1 MQTATQLYKVD
12 VELYDYKVHKKIVD
26 IVKPKLIPVLKSYNQ
41 TPYKVN
47 GSLPKGLMRFDDVD
61 FNDPKLQGATLL
73 LSVPVS
79 KIRTLTDTPQRNIK
93 LKYFQRPIKI
103 QNCIKFINDDLTGE
117 PAGFSYDYCGIL
129 EGTLFYDEQEDE
141 WYIFM
146 LVGQHRT
153 AMAYLVGGEDFEV
166 PVKVFVRDASFTD
179 EQNLINDAR
188 RHFVDATK
196 RTGQNQVDKISS
208 ATFSGDKDI
217 IELLKFYDE
226 CKVSVGTLLSHE
238 KHCESWGDIFK
249 AINEYGRDNLKE
261 CMSTIAKYA
270 KEDVLHAKTI
280 TSLARVRSDFSERVE
295 EFERKNSLNFVDTLV
310 DYVLKSRHPLIVS
323 LDSFTKYSG
332 KHKDTDWQVACWIHY
347 MNEMVLVRDYKR
359 DNKAKLWITKNSI
372 EWKNWLDKHVA
383 APFQYAYDQ
392 RIDVE

>member
-141 WYIFM
+141 WHIL
-146 LVGQHRT
+146 LVEKTLRCQ
-153 AMAYLVGGEDFEV
+153 
-166 PVKVFVRDASFTD
+166 
-179 EQNLINDAR
+179 
-188 RHFVDATK
+188 
-196 RTGQNQVDKISS
+196 
-208 ATFSGDKDI
+208 
-217 IELLKFYDE
+217 LKF
-226 CKVSVGTLLSHE
+226 L
-238 KHCESWGDIFK
+238 
-249 AINEYGRDNLKE
+249 
-261 CMSTIAKYA
+261 
-270 KEDVLHAKTI
+270 
-280 TSLARVRSDFSERVE
+280 
-295 EFERKNSLNFVDTLV
+295 
-310 DYVLKSRHPLIVS
+310 
-323 LDSFTKYSG
+323 
-332 KHKDTDWQVACWIHY
+332 
-347 MNEMVLVRDYKR
+347 
-359 DNKAKLWITKNSI
+359 
-372 EWKNWLDKHVA
+372 
-383 APFQYAYDQ
+383 
-392 RIDVE
+392 

>member
-1 MQTATQLYKVD
+1 
-12 VELYDYKVHKKIVD
+12 
-26 IVKPKLIPVLKSYNQ
+26 
-41 TPYKVN
+41 
-47 GSLPKGLMRFDDVD
+47 
-61 FNDPKLQGATLL
+61 
-73 LSVPVS
+73 
-79 KIRTLTDTPQRNIK
+79 
-93 LKYFQRPIKI
+93 
-103 QNCIKFINDDLTGE
+103 
-117 PAGFSYDYCGIL
+117 
-129 EGTLFYDEQEDE
+129 
-141 WYIFM
+141 
-146 LVGQHRT
+146 
-153 AMAYLVGGEDFEV
+153 
-166 PVKVFVRDASFTD
+166 
-179 EQNLINDAR
+179 
-188 RHFVDATK
+188 
-196 RTGQNQVDKISS
+196 
-208 ATFSGDKDI
+208 
-217 IELLKFYDE
+217 
-226 CKVSVGTLLSHE
+226 LSHE